1 MRRLVHKKM
10 RNLTLG
16 HTANNW
22 ERKDSNSGALLHR
35 KNGAASTETDE
46 LEGVMGTGVG
56 VGEGCGDDAVE
67 ELSVGWPLFFFL
79 MVGWS
84 SLQCD
89 GAGAGWTLCKK
100 WFLSVLSVDHSRK
113 SRAGSHKAHRLY
125 SLSCRGVPGVNS
137 ASPGP
142 GSPISLWQLRLGHHS
157 NSCFDSPYPGLT
169 FEASDQTRSYPCQ
182 GTGSLFRLCPL
193 VLSTDPV
200 QHSHDVCWKLLV
212 PECLKTG
219 HVGLRDTVP
228 IQVPCDHHILFDPA
242 V

>member
-46 LEGVMGTGVG
+46 LAGVMGTGVG

-89 GAGAGWTLCKK
+89 GAGAG
-100 WFLSVLSVDHSRK
+100 
-113 SRAGSHKAHRLY
+113 
-125 SLSCRGVPGVNS
+125 
-137 ASPGP
+137 
-142 GSPISLWQLRLGHHS
+142 
-157 NSCFDSPYPGLT
+157 
-169 FEASDQTRSYPCQ
+169 
-182 GTGSLFRLCPL
+182 
-193 VLSTDPV
+193 
-200 QHSHDVCWKLLV
+200 
-212 PECLKTG
+212 
-219 HVGLRDTVP
+219 
-228 IQVPCDHHILFDPA
+228 
-242 V
+242 